1 MALFSK
7 KNQDKK
13 EEEVKEVKKTTA
25 TKVSADKKVKEEK
38 TEETSMKDLY
48 SETKKKSSSKKD
60 KKSSKAER
68 LAYRVLVKPLVTEK
82 AANLAA
88 SGKYVF
94 EVAKGVNKIEIAKAI
109 FEVYN
114 VKAIS
119 INIVNY
125 KGKKVSRGRQVGYR
139 KDWKKAIVS
148 LPEGK
153 TLNIYEG
160 V

>member
-7 KNQDKK
+7 KNQDTKS
-13 EEEVKEVKKTTA
+13 EE
-25 TKVSADKKVKEEK
+25 KEEK
-38 TEETSMKDLY
+38 KASVAKDSTQKKVREEEKEASMKDLY

-60 KKSSKAER
+60 KKDSKKDKI
-68 LAYRVLVKPLVTEK
+68 AYRVLVKPLVTEK
-82 AANLAA
+82 AANL
-88 SGKYVF
+88 SESNQYVF
-94 EVAKGVNKIEIAKAI
+94 EVSKSANKIDVAKAI

-114 VKAIS
+114 VKPVS
-119 INIVNY
+119 VNIVNN
-125 KGKKVSRGRQVGYR
+125 KGKKVTRGRQVGYR

-148 LPEGK
+148 LPKGK